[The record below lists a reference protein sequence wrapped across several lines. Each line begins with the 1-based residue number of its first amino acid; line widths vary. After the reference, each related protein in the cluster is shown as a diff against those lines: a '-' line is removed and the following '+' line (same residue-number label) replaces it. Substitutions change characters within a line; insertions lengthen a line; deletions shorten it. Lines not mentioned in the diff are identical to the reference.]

1 MKAGLDTQDVARIH
15 EEALLALVSA
25 QKSRRSRNA
34 LISRAG
40 GFFAETIIQLEKT
53 HGSGRDAHDHL
64 RIVIEKLTQ
73 RTLELAASNEELKH
87 EIAQRKEMEISL
99 RTSELT
105 SSQLLAKSRQMQ
117 EDLRH
122 LSRRLLSAQEDERKR
137 ISREL
142 HDVIAQSLT
151 GINVRLGSLKS
162 EAAANVEDLQK
173 KIALTQRLVEKSV
186 ETIHRFA
193 RDLRPTL
200 LDDLGLI
207 PALHSYLKTFME
219 RTGIRAELAAFSGVE
234 KLDITRRTILY
245 RVALEALA
253 NVARHSKASR
263 VKVTVRDLM
272 GSVVMEIHDNGKGFQ
287 VDGSDWARGGERLL
301 SNPSRAS
308 RPLFA

>member
-1 MKAGLDTQDVARIH
+1 MPFAVIG
-15 EEALLALVSA
+15 
-25 QKSRRSRNA
+25 RN
-34 LISRAG
+34 
-40 GFFAETIIQLEKT
+40 
-53 HGSGRDAHDHL
+53 H
-64 RIVIEKLTQ
+64 
-73 RTLELAASNEELKH
+73 
-87 EIAQRKEMEISL
+87 
-99 RTSELT
+99 
-105 SSQLLAKSRQMQ
+105 
-117 EDLRH
+117 
-122 LSRRLLSAQEDERKR
+122 
-137 ISREL
+137 

-287 VDGSDWARGGERLL
+287 VDGSDWARGGERLGL
-301 SNPSRAS
+301 LGMRERVEMVGGAFAVESVSGQQTTVRVTIPDSPIRRKRATTQKS
-308 RPLFA
+308 TDSPLPEVP